1 MTINERKEIL
11 FRRIKD
17 GLSPDLLTNVGDVA
31 SSGSNIPNVP
41 INAELDLYLDDLLT
55 AAKDVIF
62 EVRFPFREYPDDVE
76 TRYHSLQIK
85 IAVEINSKEGAE
97 GEVSHSEDGIGRTY
111 SSADISYDLLD
122 KITPLC
128 GV

>member
-1 MTINERKEIL
+1 MTYNERKESL

-17 GLSPDLLTNVGDVA
+17 GLSPDLLTNVGDVMPLD
-31 SSGSNIPNVP
+31 GSIPNVP
-41 INAELDLYLDDLLT
+41 VNADLDLYLDDLLT

-62 EVRFPFREYPDDVE
+62 EVRFPFQDYPEDVE
-76 TRYHSLQIK
+76 PRYHYLQVK
-85 IAVEINSKEGAE
+85 IAVEINAKEGAE
-97 GEVSHSEDGIGRTY
+97 GETSHSENGISRTY

-122 KITPLC
+122 KIIPMC